1 MYINVKKII
10 LIVAIV
16 ILIIAAIFLVKNFK
30 NQAYNGT
37 VSQSNVTQDFV
48 IDEGVGVKEIGL
60 KLEKEK
66 LIKSKNHFYYYIW
79 KTEAG
84 DKLQA
89 GEYELAPNMNIQQ
102 ITEMFTKGEVKIDLV
117 KMTIP
122 EGFNNKKIIARLEKN
137 KPTLAEDFKTLVNC
151 KCLGQE
157 NCECDKF
164 SSQFKFLQEIPAGI
178 DMEGYLFPDTYF
190 IKEEDTSE
198 IMVAKFLNNFG
209 RYLSPD
215 LIEEINKQDKTLY
228 EIITMASIIEREAR
242 TEEDRKIVS
251 GIFWNRIADE
261 HALQSCATLAY
272 FLDTD
277 KMQFSFEETRT
288 DSPYNTYINP
298 GLPPGPI
305 CNPGLESIRAAIY
318 PEKTDYYYFL
328 SNPETGEMVYSETI
342 EEHNRNK
349 DKNGL

>member
-1 MYINVKKII
+1 MKKILLVVI
-10 LIVAIV
+10 IIAVAIV
-16 ILIIAAIFLVKNFK
+16 AIFLVKNFK
-30 NQAYNGT
+30 NQAYIGT
-37 VSQSNVTQDFV
+37 VSQSNVVQTFV
-48 IDEGVGVKEIGL
+48 VNEGEGVKEIGVS
-60 KLEKEK
+60 LEEAG
-66 LIKSKNHFYYYIW
+66 LIKNKYHFYYYIW
-79 KTEAG
+79 KTKSG
-84 DKLQA
+84 SKLQA
-89 GEYELAPNMNIQQ
+89 GEYELTPNMNIQQ
-102 ITEMFTKGEVKIDLV
+102 ISEIFADGKIKVSIV

-137 KPTLAEDFKTLVNC
+137 KPELSEDFKKFVNC
-151 KCLGQE
+151 KCLGQGG
-157 NCECDKF
+157 CECDKF

-209 RYLSPD
+209 RYLSSD
-215 LIEEINKQDKTLY
+215 LLEEIENQGKTLH

-242 TEEDRKIVS
+242 TNKDRKVVS
-251 GIFWNRIADE
+251 GIFWDRIEDE

-272 FLDTD
+272 FLGTD

-318 PEKTDYYYFL
+318 PEETDYYYFL
-328 SNPETGEMVYSETI
+328 SNPETGEMVYSKTI
-342 EEHNRNK
+342 DEHNRNK